1 MDYTAAIRGAQ
12 TMMHRRF
19 LKAAGVYGLLCA
31 GLSAV
36 LAGVPVTATA
46 QTRTVAAIANYSG
59 ADRQAMLEDGA
70 RREGVVLIYTTGT
83 QIQPL
88 IDRFKQ
94 KYPFLRVELARAG
107 STDVASKVVE
117 EYSARVYLADA
128 FELAAHG
135 LLVPRDLGILQPFTS
150 PEAAHY
156 EASAIEP
163 RRHWISVR
171 EGYTGIGINT
181 QKIAAPDA
189 PKTYLDLLDPKWKGR
204 MAISS
209 LSTTAAH
216 WVGTMVIAHG
226 VDYVRKLGQQ
236 SIRPYRITA
245 RAVANLMI
253 SGEVVLS
260 PTTYLSHVEASRAQG
275 APLAWFAP
283 GPVPVTDTS
292 VAIAARA
299 PHPHAAMLFADFLL
313 SREAQLLYRDLG
325 YMSSR
330 TDMPAADGWKLDK
343 LFLTNRP
350 NYMADFEQ
358 WMRLV
363 QEIFLRGQTRG

>member
-1 MDYTAAIRGAQ
+1 MTIRMPASQFLCGAVGITIGTALVGLPSAPLAQ
-12 TMMHRRF
+12 
-19 LKAAGVYGLLCA
+19 
-31 GLSAV
+31 S
-36 LAGVPVTATA
+36 
-46 QTRTVAAIANYSG
+46 RTVAEIANYTG
-59 ADRQAMLEDGA
+59 NDRQRMLEDGA
-70 RREGVVLIYTTGT
+70 RKEGALLVYTTGT

-107 STDVASKVVE
+107 STDVAAKVIE
-117 EYSARVYLADA
+117 EYTAGVHLADA

-135 LLVPRDLGILQPFTS
+135 LLVPRDLGILAPFTS

-156 EASAIEP
+156 EPSAIE
-163 RRHWISVR
+163 RGRHWISVR
-171 EGYTGIGINT
+171 EGYTGIGFNSE
-181 QKIAAPDA
+181 KISPAEA
-189 PKTYLDLLDPKWKGR
+189 PKTYQDLLDPKWKGK
-204 MAISS
+204 MAVSS
-209 LSTTAAH
+209 LATTAAN

-226 VDYVRKLGQQ
+226 VDFVRRLGAQNM
-236 SIRPYRITA
+236 RPYRVTA

-253 SGEVVLS
+253 SGEVLIS

-275 APLAWFAP
+275 APLAWNAP

-292 VAIAARA
+292 AAIAAKA
-299 PHPHAAMLFADFLL
+299 PHPHAAMLFVDFLL

-330 TDMPAADGWKLDK
+330 IDMPANETWKLDK

-350 NYMADFEQ
+350 NYIRDYEQ
-358 WMRLV
+358 WTRLF
-363 QEIFLRGQTRG
+363 QDIFIKGQSQR